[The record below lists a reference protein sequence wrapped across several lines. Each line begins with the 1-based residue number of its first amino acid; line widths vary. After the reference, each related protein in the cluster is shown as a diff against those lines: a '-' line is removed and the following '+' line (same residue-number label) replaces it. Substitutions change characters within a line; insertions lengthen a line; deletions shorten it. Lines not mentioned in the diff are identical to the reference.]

1 MKARYL
7 LFADYGIVLALAGG
21 AALATPS
28 ALAQVNRCTNA
39 SGKVTY
45 SDQPCDAGAT
55 TRSVTTHGN
64 VVDGADDRKSALR
77 NKAQAADD
85 RRSREIAN
93 LMRNPPKECKN
104 TYFSLNDFTGWEKLE
119 ERSRRECVENILN
132 EREGLPTSDIHQRAF
147 RDHQRRMAG
156 EVQRSGERD
165 AAAKWRQQNLR

>member
-7 LFADYGIVLALAGG
+7 LFAEYGIVLALACG
-21 AALATPS
+21 AALAAQS
-28 ALAQVNRCTNA
+28 AMAQVNRCTNA

-64 VVDGADDRKSALR
+64 VVDGADDRMSAQR
-77 NKAQAADD
+77 NKAQAIEE

-93 LMRNPPKECKN
+93 LMRNPPKACKN

-132 EREGLPTSDIHQRAF
+132 EREGLPTSDVHQKAF

-156 EVQRSGERD
+156 EVQKSGERD
-165 AAAKWRQQNLR
+165 AAAKWRQQNLK